1 MGWVSR
7 GECRS
12 LGDEIIKRLGL
23 VLFSNSKGLNNG
35 MDGKC
40 QEKLKSF
47 GHEVFVK
54 AHSLLLTNN
63 FSPSSF
69 VSPFSK

>member
-1 MGWVSR
+1 MGWVNR
-7 GECRS
+7 GEGRS
-12 LGDEIIKRLGL
+12 LGDEIIERPGPALLSDG
-23 VLFSNSKGLNNG
+23 KGLNNG

-40 QEKLKSF
+40 QEELKSF

>member
-1 MGWVSR
+1 MGWVNR

-12 LGDEIIKRLGL
+12 LGDEIIERLGPAL
-23 VLFSNSKGLNNG
+23 LSNSKGLNNG

-63 FSPSSF
+63 FCPSSF
-69 VSPFSK
+69 ISPFSK